1 MTHTNH
7 TPHTLNLPEGMTVAH
22 CQTMAD
28 VRAHIDA
35 LDAVIVP
42 LIAQRSGYV
51 AQAARIKQSASQIVD
66 EARIEF
72 IVNRV
77 SAQAEALGAPPQ
89 VLAATYRAMIAAFIE
104 YERGE
109 FARLRAAVPGTTTSP
124 ASDTCGEP
132 S

>member
-35 LDAVIVP
+35 LDAQIVP
-42 LIAQRSGYV
+42 LMAQRSGYV